1 MNPMNLFATTL
12 RRGIVG
18 TVGACAV
25 GAAIVGVGVL
35 PAANAA
41 GPCSAS
47 GFAATS
53 SGVLASAG
61 TYLDA
66 HPGADD
72 VLTAAVSQSPEDAR
86 TSVRGYFIGHP
97 GEFLDLQRITQPL
110 KDLKNQCG
118 VDVSPT
124 QLATLFDELQ

>member
-1 MNPMNLFATTL
+1 MNAMNLFATTL
-12 RRGIVG
+12 RRGIAG

-25 GAAIVGVGVL
+25 GAAVAGAGVL

-41 GPCSAS
+41 PCSAS
-47 GFAATS
+47 GFATTS

-66 HPGADD
+66 HPGAND
-72 VLTAAVSQSPEDAR
+72 VLTAAVAQSPEDAR

>member
-1 MNPMNLFATTL
+1 MNLFATTL
-12 RRGIVG
+12 RRGAVG
-18 TVGACAV
+18 TLGACAV
-25 GAAIVGVGVL
+25 GAVVAATVAL
-35 PAANAA
+35 PVANAA
-41 GPCSAS
+41 PCSAS
-47 GFAATS
+47 GFSSVS

-66 HPGADD
+66 HQGAND
-72 VLTAAVSQSPEDAR
+72 VLTAAASQSPDDAR

-97 GEFLDLQRITQPL
+97 GEFLDLQRIAQPL

-118 VDVSPT
+118 VSISPS